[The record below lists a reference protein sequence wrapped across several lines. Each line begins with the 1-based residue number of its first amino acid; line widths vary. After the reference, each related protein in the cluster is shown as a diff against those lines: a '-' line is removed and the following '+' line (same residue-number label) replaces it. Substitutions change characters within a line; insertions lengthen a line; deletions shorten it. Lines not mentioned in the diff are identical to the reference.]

1 MYDGKNWS
9 ITSGRFDTG
18 SGPTVGTYSKTTV
31 DPTVPSPIANFAM
44 LTGGFAMPKY
54 VFIIYGYGYWSA
66 GIPDSFSWKSL
77 TI

>member
-1 MYDGKNWS
+1 
-9 ITSGRFDTG
+9 
-18 SGPTVGTYSKTTV
+18 
-31 DPTVPSPIANFAM
+31 M